1 MSPLSLSTWPRRP
14 PSTSSW
20 CRSWTSTSPQ
30 SSATRPQTTGLS
42 CGDSSIHACPGVMP
56 DRPVLP
62 SCHIWRAVLPC
73 DGVTADRPAL
83 PSCNVW
89 QAVLPCAYGGPSR
102 HAVLPFMAG
111 RLAMDVGMADHP
123 VLPSCHMAGGGRG
136 VHAMEFKPTAERAM
150 KMSLDI
156 RACSPSPSLQK
167 RSCTSLLRT
176 RATERRWRAS
186 GTTAT
191 SWA

>member
-1 MSPLSLSTWPRRP
+1 
-14 PSTSSW
+14 
-20 CRSWTSTSPQ
+20 
-30 SSATRPQTTGLS
+30 
-42 CGDSSIHACPGVMP
+42 MP

-83 PSCNVW
+83 PSCHVW
-89 QAVLPCAYGGPSR
+89 QAVLPCVYGGPSR

-136 VHAMEFKPTAERAM
+136 VHGMRPTHLMTGQLVASASRTQICLIQLGLLARQKLKPWMMHLKGRRVLRQLVRRAYM
-150 KMSLDI
+150 LQICLI
-156 RACSPSPSLQK
+156 RCCGSTLSPACTRGTTPSLSK
-167 RSCTSLLRT
+167 TCSDESKNGAEL
-176 RATERRWRAS
+176 
-186 GTTAT
+186 
-191 SWA
+191 